1 MVIINHMEI
10 NFNQIIKRVKNE
22 NNKGFGLVDSI
33 LSISLLAGIITYGV
47 YFSSL
52 RLNTVYSS
60 NLIRSI
66 NKEIER
72 DIERLK
78 LDLWSLNYDKNNK
91 KYLVN
96 ETDCLDF
103 TENIIDLPSWKTE
116 INSGSD
122 FVQSWRPG
130 AERSKVFSGKKV
142 LITRELNMS
151 SPVENESLNNSIAT
165 ITYVVEWGGN
175 KKHWMS
181 IDLSPE
187 AHSWCEQLI

>member
-1 MVIINHMEI
+1 MVIIDNMET
-10 NFNQIIKRVKNE
+10 NFNQIINRVKNE
-22 NNKGFGLVDSI
+22 NDGGFGLVDSI

-78 LDLWSLNYDKNNK
+78 LDLWSLNYDKNDK

-96 ETDCLDF
+96 KTDCLDF
-103 TENIIDLPSWKTE
+103 TENIISLPSWITE
-116 INSGSD
+116 INSGSE
-122 FVQSWRPG
+122 FIQSWRPG

-142 LITRELNMS
+142 LITRELKMS

-165 ITYVVEWGGN
+165 ISYGVEWGGN
-175 KKHWMS
+175 YKHWMS

-187 AHSWCEQLI
+187 AHSWCEQFI

>member
-103 TENIIDLPSWKTE
+103 TDNIIALPSWKTE

-142 LITRELNMS
+142 IITRKLNMT

-165 ITYVVEWGGN
+165 ITYGVEWGGN
-175 KKHWMS
+175 KKNWMS